1 MDEYFLKRRVEIVVE
16 DMMNYTILEIRC
28 EDLSWFWFKDSKAD
42 RAGWPIRS
50 VIELIDQ
57 PFKITLQ
64 IRFKSQSIDSIAFAF
79 STSKICLMK
88 LIIRK
93 LMFTD
98 ATSVVIVVIG
108 LIIVVDIAIVHID
121 VVGVARIGRSRL
133 M

>member
-1 MDEYFLKRRVEIVVE
+1 M
-16 DMMNYTILEIRC
+16 RC
-28 EDLSWFWFKDSKAD
+28 EALSWFWFKDSKAD